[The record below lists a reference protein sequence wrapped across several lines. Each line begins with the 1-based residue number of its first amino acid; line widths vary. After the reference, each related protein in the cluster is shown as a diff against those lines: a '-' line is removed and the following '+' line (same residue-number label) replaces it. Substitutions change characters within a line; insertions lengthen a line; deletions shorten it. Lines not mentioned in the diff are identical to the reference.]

1 QNLALTT
8 ANPKEPIKYSIITLP
23 NRVTIYNSES
33 SLKKAIREAALA
45 SEINKKVGC
54 HTFRPRFATH
64 LLGNGYDIAET
75 RSADNAPA
83 VR

>member
-1 QNLALTT
+1 
-8 ANPKEPIKYSIITLP
+8 
-23 NRVTIYNSES
+23 
-33 SLKKAIREAALA
+33 LKKAIREAALA

-75 RSADNAPA
+75 RYADNAPA